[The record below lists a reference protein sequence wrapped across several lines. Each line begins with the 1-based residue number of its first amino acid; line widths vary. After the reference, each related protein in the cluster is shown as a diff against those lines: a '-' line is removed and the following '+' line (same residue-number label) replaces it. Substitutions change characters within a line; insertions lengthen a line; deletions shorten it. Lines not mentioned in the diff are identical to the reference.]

1 MKTISI
7 MMDSLNRHYLPCYGG
22 DFLKTPN
29 IDRLA
34 ARGVVFDNHYC
45 GSLPCIPARREMMT
59 GRYNFLE
66 APWGPIEPWDE
77 CLPTLL
83 RHDAGTYSHMV
94 TDHYHYFR
102 SGGEGYHT
110 LFDSW
115 EFERGQEGD
124 QWRPLVTPGA
134 PPQATRS
141 KAMIRRAYWA
151 NRRYLDTED
160 DAAYSTPRTFQRAID
175 FLEANR
181 GAENWHLRVEAFDP
195 HEPFDCPTHY
205 CELYGDEWEGSVFTW
220 PDYAPLDPDKD
231 DERAVAH
238 IRACY
243 GGTATMA
250 DAWLGKL
257 LDKLDELGL
266 WKDTTVVFTTDH
278 GHLLGEHG
286 YWAKNYMMDFQEL
299 VHIPLIVC
307 PAGRDEAGRRV
318 SALTGTIDLAP
329 TLLDMHGVL
338 APEHAH
344 GRSMRP
350 LIDGS
355 DGGHHDA
362 LLYGYFGKDINLTD
376 GRYTYCRQPLPDS
389 TVHHQ
394 TAMPRGFWDFLDI
407 EDLVRSETG
416 PFLKWCHRIPHLR
429 IPRKSHRHH
438 GATDSNP
445 IYDVVE
451 DPGQTQPLR
460 DAALEARLASRMRD
474 LLIEADAPECQF
486 DRMGF
491 ERP

>member
-1 MKTISI
+1 MKTIFI

-22 DFLKTPN
+22 SLLKTPN

-34 ARGVVFDNHYC
+34 ARGIVFDNHYS

-77 CLPTLL
+77 CVPSLL

-115 EFERGQEGD
+115 ELERGQEGD
-124 QWRPLVTPGA
+124 PWRPLVTPPA
-134 PPQATRS
+134 PPP
-141 KAMIRRAYWA
+141 KARGKGNVRRAYWA
-151 NRRYLDTED
+151 NRRYLDPED
-160 DAAYSTPRTFQRAID
+160 EESYSTPRTFQKAIE

-181 GAENWHLRVEAFDP
+181 GADNWHLRVEAFDP
-195 HEPFDCPTHY
+195 HEPFDCPTRY
-205 CELYGDEWEGSVFTW
+205 CELYGDDWEGPFFTW
-220 PDYAPLDPDKD
+220 PEYAPLDPDKD
-231 DERAVAH
+231 DERTVAH

-250 DAWLGKL
+250 DAWLGRL
-257 LDKLDELGL
+257 LDKLDDLDL
-266 WKDTTVVFTTDH
+266 WQDTTVILTTDH

-286 YWAKNYMMDFQEL
+286 YWAKNYMMDYQEL

-307 PAGRDEAGRRV
+307 PAGRDQGGRRV

-329 TLLDMHGVL
+329 TLLDLHGVL

-344 GRSMRP
+344 GRSLCRI
-350 LIDGS
+350 IDG
-355 DGGHHDA
+355 GGGRHHDA

-376 GRYTYCRQPLPDS
+376 GRYTYCRQPLEGS
-389 TVHHQ
+389 TVHHH
-394 TAMPRGFWDFLDI
+394 TAMPRGFWDFLGL
-407 EDLVRSETG
+407 EELVRAETG
-416 PFLKWCHRIPHLR
+416 QFLKWCHRVPHLR
-429 IPRKSHRHH
+429 IPKKSHRHH

-445 IYDVVE
+445 MYDLE
-451 DPGQTQPLR
+451 NDPGQTRPLR
-460 DAALEARLASRMRD
+460 DMALEERLAMQMRE
-474 LLIEADAPECQF
+474 LLIEVDAPECQF

-491 ERP
+491 DRP